1 MMKLF
6 DERQQQIRARGILLA
21 FWLLIGFLA
30 ATYFGDLLF
39 NYTLFATTDTMLYS
53 IVLTTLLLLV
63 EYLLLQDAFMEMRA
77 DAVQKSMWVFATSF
91 FALTASGV
99 LFGRLLASDFHP
111 IRHGQLTGDAALIVI
126 TLLSTLLFVTSL
138 YKLLEKR
145 FVQSLPISFRLY
157 LLASYA
163 SILLGI
169 LLNVPL
175 GADAFN
181 VSFLLTSGL
190 FLGICGFVLPPQ
202 KRLAATVLLLLTI
215 LWQGYLILH
224 FLLGFHNPFWGN

>member
-1 MMKLF
+1 MEL
-6 DERQQQIRARGILLA
+6 
-21 FWLLIGFLA
+21 
-30 ATYFGDLLF
+30 DLLF
-39 NYTLFATTDTMLYS
+39 SYTLFATTDTMLYS
-53 IVLTTLLLLV
+53 IILVSLLLLV
-63 EYLLLQDAFMEMRA
+63 EYLLLQDAFMEMGA
-77 DAVQKSMWVFATSF
+77 ASVQKSMWVFATSF
-91 FALTASGV
+91 FALTVGGT
-99 LFGRLLASDFHP
+99 LFGRLLTSDFQP
-111 IRHGQLTGDAALIVI
+111 ILHGQLTDDAALIVI
-126 TLLSTLLFVTSL
+126 TLLSTILFVTSL

-190 FLGICGFVLPPQ
+190 FLGICGFVLRPQ
-202 KRLAATVLLLLTI
+202 KRLAATLLLLLTI